1 MALSP
6 MMQQYMEIKQNYQDC
21 LMFCRLGDFYELF
34 FDDALVASKELD
46 LALTGRSCGLEE
58 KAPMCGVPH
67 HAAEGYIGKLIEKGY
82 KVAILEQLGEA
93 VPGKL
98 VERQVVRVITP
109 GTVTDTDILDDKKNN
124 YIASVYL
131 SDKGVGIAYADV
143 ATGEFCVN
151 SYQEDIQTN
160 LNDTLTRIRPS
171 EIICSKQVLEYIADL
186 PCVKANLMPRFEEY
200 PEVFF
205 DHKNAT
211 EIIKRQLKIATLTGF
226 DFAKLEYAICASG
239 ALINYIL
246 ETQKR
251 DLNHI
256 NRIICEKNDSYLY
269 IDPATMRNLEL
280 IETIREQKKKG
291 SLLGLLDKTKT
302 NMGARLLRTWILQPL
317 REPEQINQRLEA
329 QEELMNESILFNDMV
344 ASLSKISDISR
355 LAGKISFNTVMPR
368 DLVALKNSVKEAMEL
383 SVLVKNLKSEILC
396 NLIPDFYKL
405 QEIYE
410 ELNNAIS
417 EEPPV
422 VLTNGGYIKKGFNQ
436 ELDKLKAASS
446 DAQQWLAALEAT
458 EREQTGIKNIKVG
471 YTRVFGYYLEV
482 PKSQQ
487 DLVPYR
493 YQRKQT
499 VAGAERYITDELKQI
514 EEKIFNSEELSL
526 KLELQ
531 LYNQLKEFLK
541 TGVEAFQKT
550 AGDIAALDC
559 LCSLAETA
567 KAYGFVKPIIN
578 SSIKAIDIKD
588 GRHPVV
594 EALLKDE
601 QFVPND
607 CYLDCDKNRTM
618 IITGPNMAGKSTYM
632 RQVALIVLLAHMGSF
647 VPAKSAEIS
656 LTDRIF
662 TRIGASDD
670 LAYGQSTFM
679 VEMVEVSNILN
690 NATKNSLLVLDE
702 VGRGTSTF
710 DGLSIAWAVVEHVTK
725 NIKAKTLFATHYHE
739 LTELEGQLEGAN
751 NYRVSI
757 QEFNNSIIFLHKIVR
772 GGTSRSFGIEV
783 ASLAGI
789 SADITGRAKEILHTL
804 EQNELNDNSK
814 LLAVESPKQTK
825 TNDLAGKLK
834 GLDMNTVTPL
844 VAFDILK
851 ELSDK
856 AKRDN

>member
-6 MMQQYMEIKQNYQDC
+6 MMQQYMEIKQNYKDC
-21 LMFCRLGDFYELF
+21 LVFCRLGDFYELF
-34 FDDALVASKELD
+34 FDDALIASKELE
-46 LALTGRSCGLEE
+46 LTLTGRNCGLEE
-58 KAPMCGVPH
+58 KAPMCGVPY
-67 HAAEGYIGKLIEKGY
+67 HAAEGYIAKLIEKGH
-82 KVAILEQLGEA
+82 KVAILEQLSEPA
-93 VPGKL
+93 PGRL
-98 VERQVVRVITP
+98 VDRQVVRVITA
-109 GTVTDTDILDDKKNN
+109 GTVTDAGMLDDKKNN
-124 YIASVYL
+124 YIASIYL
-131 SDKGVGIAYADV
+131 GDKGAGIAYADV

-151 SYQEDIQTN
+151 SYQEEFLTN
-160 LNDTLTRIRPS
+160 LNDTLTRIRPA
-171 EIICSKQVLEYIADL
+171 EIICSKRVLEQIAEI
-186 PCVKANLMPRFEEY
+186 PCVKANIMPRFEEY

-205 DHKNAT
+205 DYKNAT

-269 IDPATMRNLEL
+269 LDPATTRNLEL
-280 IETIREQKKKG
+280 VETIREQKKKG
-291 SLLGLLDKTKT
+291 SLLGLLDNTKT

-317 REPEQINQRLEA
+317 RDPEQINRRLEA
-329 QEELMNESILFNDMV
+329 EEELIGEHILFNDIT
-344 ASLSKISDISR
+344 ASLSKVSDISR
-355 LAGKISFNTVMPR
+355 IAGKISFNTVMPR
-368 DLVALKNSVKEAMEL
+368 DLILLKNSIKEAMEL
-383 SVLVKNLKSEILC
+383 SVLVKNLKSETL
-396 NLIPDFYKL
+396 NGLISDFYKL
-405 QEIYE
+405 KEVFEEIE
-410 ELNNAIS
+410 KAID
-417 EEPPV
+417 EEPPL
-422 VLTNGGYIKKGFNQ
+422 VLTNGGYIKKGFSGD
-436 ELDKLKAASS
+436 LDNLRATTT

-487 DLVPYR
+487 DQVPYR

-499 VAGAERYITDELKQI
+499 VVGAERYVTEELKQI
-514 EEKIFNSEELSL
+514 EEKIMNSEELSL
-526 KLELQ
+526 KLEQQ
-531 LYNQLKEFLK
+531 LYSELKEFLK
-541 TGVEAFQKT
+541 TAVTALQKT
-550 AGDIAALDC
+550 AGDIAMLDC
-559 LCSLAETA
+559 ICALAETA
-567 KAYGFVKPIIN
+567 KTRGFIKPVIN
-578 SSIKAIDIKD
+578 GGIKAINITD

-710 DGLSIAWAVVEHVTK
+710 DGLSIAWAVIEHVTK

-739 LTELEGQLEGAN
+739 LTELEGQLEGTN
-751 NYRVSI
+751 NYRVAI

-789 SADITGRAKEILHTL
+789 GSNIIGRAKQILHTL
-804 EQNELNDNSK
+804 EQNDLEGSSK
-814 LLAVESPKQTK
+814 LVTLEKSKEPKGELT
-825 TNDLAGKLK
+825 GKLK
-834 GLDMNTVTPL
+834 NLDMNTVTPL

-856 AKRDN
+856 AKRSD